1 MNLRIYEEHT
11 AISLKYFI
19 LPFLNLSKC
28 DAKNKKCARRKISK
42 SAAKKNESGKKP
54 DPFFY
59 KEPHAVLANDARAR
73 RSFRKALD
81 LLQARR

>member
-1 MNLRIYEEHT
+1 MG
-11 AISLKYFI
+11 
-19 LPFLNLSKC
+19 
-28 DAKNKKCARRKISK
+28 
-42 SAAKKNESGKKP
+42 AAENIKVCCKKNESGKKP

-59 KEPHAVLANDARAR
+59 KEPPAVLANDARAR

>member
-1 MNLRIYEEHT
+1 MG
-11 AISLKYFI
+11 
-19 LPFLNLSKC
+19 
-28 DAKNKKCARRKISK
+28 
-42 SAAKKNESGKKP
+42 AAENIKACCKKNESGKKP

-59 KEPHAVLANDARAR
+59 KKPHAVLANDARAR